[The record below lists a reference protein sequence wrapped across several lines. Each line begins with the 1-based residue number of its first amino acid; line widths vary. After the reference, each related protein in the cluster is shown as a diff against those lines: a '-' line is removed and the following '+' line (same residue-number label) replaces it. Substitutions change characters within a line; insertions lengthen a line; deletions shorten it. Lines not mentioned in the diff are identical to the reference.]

1 MYGPDMP
8 TMLQVV
14 QPPPPRPP
22 APTYDRHVRR
32 SGQDYAKALLQL
44 LPQGI
49 AWPRDV
55 GSVLVRTITG
65 LANVWGFVD
74 SRAADLL
81 EIESDPRKTVEL
93 LPDWERAW
101 GLPDPCVKIPQ
112 GIPARQLALVMKM
125 TLLGGQSRQFFIDT
139 AKQLGYNITITEYM
153 PYQTGLSRVGDTRWA
168 KDNPDSPTEFAWQ
181 LASGDIRYY
190 WSMHVDGL
198 KIGHFYTGRSECGID
213 RLLSIQHAEDLE
225 CLFDRIKPAH
235 TTIIFDYSSTVGLEF
250 NVTYNSQY
258 LALGVP

>member
-1 MYGPDMP
+1 MNS
-8 TMLQVV
+8 L
-14 QPPPPRPP
+14 PR
-22 APTYDRHVRR
+22 DIHVRR
-32 SGQDYAKALLQL
+32 TGSDYLQAFLNL
-44 LPQGI
+44 LPTGQ
-49 AWPRDV
+49 AWPRHPM
-55 GSVLVRTITG
+55 SVLVRTCSG
-65 LANVWGFVD
+65 LTEYWGYVD

-112 GIPARQLALVMKM
+112 SISARQLALVMKM

-139 AKQLGYNITITEYM
+139 AKKLGYNISITEYM
-153 PYQTGLSRVGDTRWA
+153 PYQCGISRCGDTRWA

-181 LASGDIRYY
+181 LAQPEIRYY
-190 WSMHVDGL
+190 WTVHVDAL

-235 TTIIFDYSSTVGLEF
+235 TQIIYDYSSTVGLEM
-250 NVTYNSQY
+250 NVTYNSMY